1 MKTYIYLGHG
11 QELYNDK
18 RHVYHDSTLSTIT
31 ETGLFAK
38 TLSAV
43 NLSEL
48 CQTHKELV
56 KHPRENKDALDL
68 LFTGSER
75 DGILKQ
81 ILMEGKYH
89 LKTEGRPYYNK
100 TCSFLFDFEYDD
112 VCCLSRSGLY
122 EIDTPGL
129 NLPTL
134 KNEDDMID
142 ESAIDIYKSEGL
154 TITQIKALYRG
165 CVYPRI
171 TDILDYIRLHR
182 PKTIRQKLKF
192 TVNKNT
198 FFSKDRPYSRTVPRN
213 KDLQFRVKTQLA
225 KLIPYDLFIDAVA
238 SATTKTVADLMR
250 DYPGNHYYFVCRNY
264 DSQYARPYENVKLNR
279 QISGE
284 KNAPKNLNYSTLLGK
299 DNFKFIIQQ
308 IYIKN
313 DPEYT
318 DHNYEDMIFRLKG
331 YFNTLNDVI
340 EDGGQLDERHDKII
354 GFVDT
359 TVRMIDENI
368 KSKQIHVDDVDS
380 ELMDLITKATRYL

>member
-56 KHPRENKDALDL
+56 KHPRENKDELNL

-75 DGILKQ
+75 EGLLKQ
-81 ILMEGKYH
+81 VLMDGKYH

-100 TCSFLFDFEYDD
+100 KCSFLFNFEYGDE
-112 VCCLSRSGLY
+112 CSLSRSGLY
-122 EIDTPGL
+122 DIDTPGL

-134 KNEDDMID
+134 KNEDDMVD
-142 ESAIDIYKSEGL
+142 ESAIDIYKSKGL

-165 CVYPRI
+165 CVYPRV
-171 TDILDYIRLHR
+171 TDIVDYIRLHR
-182 PKTIRQKLKF
+182 PKTIRQKLKH

-198 FFSKDRPYSRTVPRN
+198 FFSKDRPYTRTISRN
-213 KDLQFRVKTQLA
+213 KDIQFRVKTQLA
-225 KLIPYDLFIDAVA
+225 NLIPYYLFVDAVA

-250 DYPGNHYYFVCRNY
+250 DYPGNHYFFVCRNY
-264 DSQYARPYENVKLNR
+264 ASYYERPYENVKLNR
-279 QISGE
+279 QLSGE
-284 KNAPKNLNYSTLLGK
+284 KNAPRTLDFATLLGE
-299 DNFKFIIQQ
+299 DNFRYIIQKV
-308 IYIKN
+308 YIDN
-313 DPEYT
+313 EPEYM
-318 DHNYEDMIFRLKG
+318 DHDYEDMMVRLKKR
-331 YFNTLNDVI
+331 FNDYIEFKGQVDDTTL
-340 EDGGQLDERHDKII
+340 
-354 GFVDT
+354 GFVET
-359 TVRMIDENI
+359 TIRLIDENI
-368 KSKQIHVDDVDS
+368 ENKQIHVDDIDS
-380 ELMDLITKATRYL
+380 ELLGLITKATDL